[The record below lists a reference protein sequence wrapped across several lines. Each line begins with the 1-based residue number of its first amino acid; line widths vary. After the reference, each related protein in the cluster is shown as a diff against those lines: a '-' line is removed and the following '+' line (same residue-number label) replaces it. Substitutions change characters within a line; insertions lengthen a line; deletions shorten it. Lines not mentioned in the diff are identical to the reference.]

1 MLLVA
6 DEQKSSSEPS
16 ENVKSCKMG
25 TVGNPFLHVIFI
37 TDIDVVVMHMNEFCL
52 KISYS
57 QIVTTSVKNKN
68 STFQGFTHLDDCMS
82 KSIISLLT

>member
-37 TDIDVVVMHMNEFCL
+37 TDIDVTCCDAYE
-52 KISYS
+52 
-57 QIVTTSVKNKN
+57 
-68 STFQGFTHLDDCMS
+68 
-82 KSIISLLT
+82 